1 MIVTVEGD
9 SSDQLAQK
17 LAERLGVE
25 LVAERSCAEDAV
37 RLRYRDGVLQAITA
51 DQSGSEMTVSADYVE
66 YASVQR
72 RRQAQGELLIKA
84 VQGRHRR
91 PLTILDATM
100 GMAADTM
107 LMATMGHKVVALEK
121 SRWLFELVSDGLQ
134 RAASAGLTDLPELV
148 CAEAVAWL
156 NQYSDRRFDIV
167 YLDPMFAETGKRA
180 LPKKN
185 MQLLRQ
191 MVELESSGEELLAV
205 AKSRAR
211 LRVVV
216 KRPIKGSCLAGSP
229 NYSIKGQRVRFD
241 IYSVS

>member
-1 MIVTVEGD
+1 LIVKVEGGA
-9 SSDQLAQK
+9 SDQQADQ

-25 LVAERSCAEDAV
+25 LVAEPSCPDDSV
-37 RLRYRDGVLQAITA
+37 TLRYRDGVLQAVTV

-66 YASVQR
+66 YAGVRR

-84 VQGRHRR
+84 IQGRHRGT
-91 PLTILDATM
+91 LTILDATM

-107 LMATMGHKVVALEK
+107 LLTTMGHQVIALEK
-121 SRWLFELVSDGLQ
+121 SRWLFELVSDGLR
-134 RAASAGLTDLPELV
+134 RAALAGLTRLPELV

-156 NQYSDRRFDIV
+156 NQHRDQHFDIV

-191 MVELESSGEELLAV
+191 MVELESDGEELLAA

-216 KRPIKGSCLAGSP
+216 KRPIKGGCLAGSP

-241 IYSVS
+241 IYSVG